1 MLTRISLHGSRLVH
15 SGKRQADCAVQM
27 PGWISI
33 LIFAAS
39 VAVILVGVFILA
51 FFGTGSGAGSH

>member
-1 MLTRISLHGSRLVH
+1 MTVECLW
-15 SGKRQADCAVQM
+15 VQM

-33 LIFAAS
+33 LIFILS
-39 VAVILVGVFILA
+39 VVLILIGVFILA

>member
-1 MLTRISLHGSRLVH
+1 MECLL
-15 SGKRQADCAVQM
+15 VQM

-33 LIFAAS
+33 IIFVLS
-39 VAVILVGVFILA
+39 VALILVGVFILA

>member
-1 MLTRISLHGSRLVH
+1 M
-15 SGKRQADCAVQM
+15 CAVQM

-33 LIFAAS
+33 LIFVAS

-51 FFGTGSGAGSH
+51 FFGTGSSAGSH

>member
-1 MLTRISLHGSRLVH
+1 MS
-15 SGKRQADCAVQM
+15 AVQM

-33 LIFAAS
+33 MIFAAS

-51 FFGTGSGAGSH
+51 FFGTGSSAGSH